1 MNTAGTHSNGAP
13 FLDAA
18 TVAALQLPDLWENLQ
33 PVTAY
38 GHRWKHHL
46 RPYLPGQEAHL
57 TAELGQLRRDAQS
70 ISEATADRHR
80 EWLAGLVDIHPVLS
94 SLAAGCNSVSSKE
107 ALLLKQFALHLRHGL
122 QQSQNLCDS
131 SLWDISVDDVAAVL
145 HPFRE
150 TEEPGFSVAHLADA
164 AYRQTAERLAE
175 ARRARWQA
183 LQAESQKFAAIHP
196 ALRMLASGEV
206 VLSLPEG
213 RAVVPKLEVRTDLVK
228 QSETPV
234 AVRYDSIPG
243 PHLVEVSRRF
253 EAYEGQLEAEGER
266 LLQALA
272 AQLRRDLLIWQRL
285 VLAVTAIDARL
296 SKVVLLHA
304 WDGCVPELGEAD
316 LHVVAG
322 VHPQIRQR
330 FRQQRQ
336 KQCFVPIDFDSDGAR
351 VHAIAGS
358 NMGGKT
364 VAMSVLLL
372 AQIFFQYALPVPAKA
387 FSSRLFGCVRFA
399 APPDTDIRHGLSSFG
414 QEIVRLRAVWRDAT
428 SYAPALMAFD
438 EPGRSTNPREGEALV
453 MGLLSAA
460 QSAEDGRMVLFATH
474 FAQPT
479 LREDIA
485 HWRVQGLRA
494 RTDEMPARK
503 EQAALSETEDE
514 ARMALLEQWMD
525 YRLKRSQPGEWRAEA
540 VPIAR
545 LLGLPDVILE
555 YTEEYLSSHSNGEE
569 GTHR

>member
-1 MNTAGTHSNGAP
+1 MNTAGTYSNGAP
-13 FLDAA
+13 LLDAA
-18 TVAALQLPDLWENLQ
+18 TVEALGLPDLWGDLQ

-38 GHRWKHHL
+38 GLRWKQSL

-57 TAELGQLRRDAQS
+57 VADLGQLCRDIEA
-70 ISEATADRHR
+70 ISPTEAERHR
-80 EWLAGLVDIHPVLS
+80 EWLAGLVDIEGVLR
-94 SLAAGCNSVSSKE
+94 SLTAGCISVSSKE

-122 QQSQNLCDS
+122 QQSHNRFDL
-131 SLWDISVDDVAAVL
+131 SVEDVTAVL

-150 TEEPGFSVAHLADA
+150 TEEPGFSVAHLADT
-164 AYRQTAERLAE
+164 AYRRAAERLAE
-175 ARRARWQA
+175 ARRAKWQA
-183 LQAESQKFAAIHP
+183 MQAESQKFAAIHP
-196 ALRMLASGEV
+196 AVRMLPSGEV

-213 RAVVPKLEVRTDLVK
+213 RAVAPELEARGDLVK

-234 AVRYDSIPG
+234 AVRYDSIPAS
-243 PHLVEVSRRF
+243 HLVEVSRTF
-253 EAYEGQLEAEGER
+253 EACERQLEAEGDR

-272 AQLRRDLLIWQRL
+272 AQLRRDLLLWQRL
-285 VLAVTAIDARL
+285 VLAVTAMDARL

-304 WDGCVPELGEAD
+304 WDGCVPELGKSE
-316 LHVVAG
+316 LHVDAG
-322 VHPQIRQR
+322 IHPRIRQR
-330 FRQQRQ
+330 LRQQRH
-336 KQCFVPIDFDSDGAR
+336 KQSFVPINFHSDGAR
-351 VHAIAGS
+351 VHVIAGS

-372 AQIFFQYALPVPAKA
+372 AQIFFQYALPVPAKG
-387 FSSRLFGCVRFA
+387 FSSRLFGCIRFA

-414 QEIVRLRAVWRDAT
+414 QEIVRLCTVWRDAE
-428 SYAPALMAFD
+428 SHSPALMAFD

-460 QSAEDGRMVLFATH
+460 QSVEDGRMVLFATH

-494 RTDEMPARK
+494 PRDEMPAS
-503 EQAALSETEDE
+503 QAAALPGEGEHD
-514 ARMALLEQWMD
+514 ARIALLEQWMD
-525 YRLKRSQPGEWRAEA
+525 YRLQRTQPGAWRAEA

-545 LLGLPDVILE
+545 LLGLPDAILE

-569 GTHR
+569 GMHR